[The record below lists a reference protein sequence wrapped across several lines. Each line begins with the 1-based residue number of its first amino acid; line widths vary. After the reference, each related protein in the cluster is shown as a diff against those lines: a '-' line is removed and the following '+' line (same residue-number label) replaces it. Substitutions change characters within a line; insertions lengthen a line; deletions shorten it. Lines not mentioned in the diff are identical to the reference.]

1 MKSRMLIVMGLVVS
15 VAVAAVLCGGCK
27 KKTAPSDQAFQHTP
41 ENTLKR
47 IQEMR
52 LEMTEALQKNNLQH
66 VHDSMYYF
74 KGLLQSM
81 SAQLEGEKKQ
91 QVDAILRD
99 MTVLA
104 DQIDNSAGRKN
115 QAATEA
121 NVQKLIDKLK
131 QLESH
136 FDGKQA
142 RRLSRELHAVT

>member
-1 MKSRMLIVMGLVVS
+1 MAIGLATVIV
-15 VAVAAVLCGGCK
+15 AVLCGGCK
-27 KKTAPSDQAFQHTP
+27 KKTAPTDQVFKHTP
-41 ENTLKR
+41 ETTLKR

-52 LEMTEALQKNNLQH
+52 LEMTEAMQKNNLQH

-121 NVQKLIDKLK
+121 NLQKLIDKLK
-131 QLESH
+131 QLEAH
-136 FDGKQA
+136 FETKKA
-142 RRLSRELHAVT
+142 HLPHPAALAAT

>member
-1 MKSRMLIVMGLVVS
+1 MKNRLLTATGLATLLVV
-15 VAVAAVLCGGCK
+15 VLCGGCK
-27 KKTAPSDQAFQHTP
+27 KKTAPTDQAFTHTP
-41 ENTLKR
+41 ETTLKR

-52 LEMTEALQKNNLQH
+52 LEMTEAMQKNNLQH

-121 NVQKLIDKLK
+121 NLQKLIDKLK
-131 QLESH
+131 LLETH
-136 FDGKQA
+136 FETKKAHLNEQGA
-142 RRLSRELHAVT
+142 PTA